1 MGDPHRRNLFDTY
14 IFFQI
19 LKTQPDK
26 MSIILEIWFTVT
38 LSSLSMMDFTAAIDF
53 LLITD
58 LGLPDID
65 IFN

>member
-1 MGDPHRRNLFDTY
+1 
-14 IFFQI
+14 
-19 LKTQPDK
+19 
-26 MSIILEIWFTVT
+26 MSIILVIGFTVT

-53 LLITD
+53 LLITE